1 MTEEEADRGIIS
13 DDVVVD
19 EDDEDVLMQG
29 RGGFIAGDSWLLL
42 WEGFSRS
49 GGDGWMEGV
58 RGKFAAGNGGF
69 GLEVGAVAAGRMGRF
84 LFLFKKANIA
94 S

>member
-19 EDDEDVLMQG
+19 EDDEGVLMQG

-42 WEGFSRS
+42 WKGFSRS
-49 GGDGWMEGV
+49 GGDGWMEGA
-58 RGKFAAGNGGF
+58 RGKVCGG
-69 GLEVGAVAAGRMGRF
+69 GGWGIWIRGR
-84 LFLFKKANIA
+84 
-94 S
+94 

>member
-19 EDDEDVLMQG
+19 EDDEGVLMQG

-42 WEGFSRS
+42 WKGFSRS
-49 GGDGWMEGV
+49 GGDGWMEG
-58 RGKFAAGNGGF
+58 
-69 GLEVGAVAAGRMGRF
+69 
-84 LFLFKKANIA
+84 
-94 S
+94 